1 MRAATE
7 NARITDTGHTLPI
20 LRRGPAPQRGGH
32 PGTVTVTAVTLYD
45 AVPEGLLTGIVGHA
59 VGENEDGDEFAF
71 PVMELVPAVGQRIL
85 LLFNADG
92 DSVLYATAGEA
103 P

>member
-7 NARITDTGHTLPI
+7 NARGTDEGHTKPV

-32 PGTVTVTAVTLYD
+32 HATVTVTAVTLYD
-45 AVPEGLLTGIVGHA
+45 EVPEGILTGIVGHA
-59 VGENEDGDEFAF
+59 VGEDGEGNEIAF
-71 PVMELVPAVGQRIL
+71 PVMELVPSVGERVL

-92 DSVLYATAGEA
+92 DAALYATMGEG
-103 P
+103 